1 MAVYTNTYAPTPPP
15 AELPRDIHLHTKPE
29 EYDFNFIF
37 PVKLLKSDKVVLK
50 YKDKKLITGETQ
62 KPSLHAELYLE
73 GVSKYPELFKWIPAF
88 PAKTLEEALVF
99 IEKHWRQPSNTLS
112 YAIFT
117 EPPGSTNKVESE
129 DYVYA
134 GSIAVA
140 GCSEEQMMAEVGYVT
155 VLPPFHRTH
164 VHTHATGLLLH
175 YILDLPSQGGLGLR
189 RCQWLCNS
197 LNEPSKS
204 AALRMGFKH
213 EGVQKAKRVLSVGK
227 EGARRGRKG
236 EGVKREECDVRDDWV
251 SGLVWDEWEH
261 GVKENVDGL
270 MARKG

>member
-1 MAVYTNTYAPTPPP
+1 MAVYTNTYTPTPPP
-15 AELPRDIHLHTKPE
+15 AELPTDIHLHTKPE
-29 EYDFNFIF
+29 EYDFNFCF
-37 PVKLLKSDKVVLK
+37 PVQLLKSDKVELRPMV
-50 YKDKKLITGETQ
+50 
-62 KPSLHAELYLE
+62 PFLHAELYFE

-88 PAKTLEEALVF
+88 PAKTLQEGLVF
-99 IEKHWRQPSNTLS
+99 MEEHWRQPSDTLS

-117 EPPGSTNKVESE
+117 EPPGSTNKVEAE
-129 DYVYA
+129 YYVYA

-204 AALRMGFKH
+204 GALRMGFEH
-213 EGVQKAKRVLSVGK
+213 EGVLKA
-227 EGARRGRKG
+227 
-236 EGVKREECDVRDDWV
+236 
-251 SGLVWDEWEH
+251 
-261 GVKENVDGL
+261 
-270 MARKG
+270 